1 MDDFFQGFGIV
12 VGVFVGVVGGT
23 SVALLTQ
30 WVNQRRNEGQQ
41 VKNLKFELGLNIE
54 KISGWLDEVTK
65 YRNAVNAQTL
75 STYYGYF
82 DLRRFLMVTAQ
93 SMLLSGLL
101 YKHLDYSDIGKL
113 QVISSE
119 LSEVGET
126 LINREIEEAKLEFVQ
141 AKAAGKV
148 DFWESKFNQH
158 RQTLQQ
164 IVDKLP

>member
-1 MDDFFQGFGIV
+1 MDDFLQGFGIV

-23 SVALLTQ
+23 GVALLTA

-54 KISGWLDEVTK
+54 KIGVWLDEIAK
-65 YRNAVNAQTL
+65 YRNAVNAQAL
-75 STYYGYF
+75 NTYYGYF

-101 YKHLDYSDIGKL
+101 YKHLDYDDIGKL

-119 LSEVGET
+119 LSDVGET
-126 LINREIEEAKLEFVQ
+126 LINREIDEARANFVQ
-141 AKAAGKV
+141 ADAAEKV
-148 DFWESKFNQH
+148 NFWELKFNQH
-158 RQTLQQ
+158 RATLQQ
-164 IVDKLP
+164 IADKLR